1 MRQMLGDHQA
11 APEALRATGTDNRT
25 AKGAQQQAQQSE
37 RETRRSAAKGC
48 ERETEG
54 NAQKKTPKPL
64 QIADLGDDVRCT
76 AKVAEEGLER
86 PAETPGN
93 SGNSKTGDAE
103 SDVNAARNAPAA
115 PDLQSIIDAWPNLT
129 DEQKAAILVI
139 IDKSVTSQGN
149 AVHE

>member
-1 MRQMLGDHQA
+1 MACDVMR
-11 APEALRATGTDNRT
+11 R
-25 AKGAQQQAQQSE
+25 
-37 RETRRSAAKGC
+37 
-48 ERETEG
+48 
-54 NAQKKTPKPL
+54 
-64 QIADLGDDVRCT
+64 I

-103 SDVNAARNAPAA
+103 SDANAARNAPAD

>member
-1 MRQMLGDHQA
+1 MLGDHQA

-25 AKGAQQQAQQSE
+25 AKGAQQLAQQSE

-76 AKVAEEGLER
+76 AKVAGTGFE
-86 PAETPGN
+86 PATLSPRN
-93 SGNSKTGDAE
+93 TAIVTSGGAE
-103 SDVNAARNAPAA
+103 SGAVRARNLSMGI
-115 PDLQSIIDAWPNLT
+115 DLQLVIDAWPTLNPT
-129 DEQKAAILVI
+129 MKSRIVAMVRAAG
-139 IDKSVTSQGN
+139 D
-149 AVHE
+149 